1 MIEIEEVFETQVS
14 GAEILI
20 ETLIEEGVTTIFGI
34 PGGAISPVYDLFFDS
49 GVTHYLMGHEQ
60 AAAHAA
66 DGFYRACG
74 SVAVAMAT
82 SGPGCLNL
90 TTGLAAAYKDRSA
103 LLAIT
108 GQTSLSKIGT
118 DSFQEVGTT
127 SVFKPIVKSSA
138 LITTPRLIEYM
149 VKRMIRI
156 SVSGPPGP
164 VHLDFPRDVQTDE
177 TTWLPG
183 FDENTFPSSPGI
195 PYEDILTVASLLKDS
210 QMPAVIIGGGVV
222 RSQVS
227 KEVYT
232 LCHLMNCPVV
242 TTLMGKS
249 GFPECDPLFC
259 GMVGSNG
266 SQYANR
272 IVQRADVVLALGTRL
287 SDRTVWSLSEF
298 APRARIVCINV
309 EDRLGSALEN
319 TIMVKGDLRTV
330 LPILL
335 AVVSKNPPTTQWE
348 EAERESEL
356 EPETEPSEGPLLN
369 PIAVLRTL
377 RNVFPQNT
385 IFVTD
390 TGQHQLFAANYLRT
404 SRPSTFMTS
413 GGLGCMGFGLPA
425 SLGAKVACPES
436 PVVNI
441 GGDGGFLMMCQELG
455 TSIKRDI
462 PVTVCIF
469 NNGCLGMIRQSQ
481 LSCFN
486 KVSEIDLTP
495 LPDFAR
501 LAESFGAEGVRIE
514 NLSDLLELEPEPGRT
529 TVVDI
534 PIDPDIRVPSHSYS
548 WAPR

>member
-60 AAAHAA
+60 AAVHAA

-74 SVAVAMAT
+74 SIAVAMAT

-138 LITTPRLIEYM
+138 LITTPRLVEYM
-149 VKRMIRI
+149 VKKMIRI

-164 VHLDFPRDVQTDE
+164 VHLDFPRDVQTEE
-177 TTWLPG
+177 TAWLPG
-183 FDENTFPSSPGI
+183 FDENTFPSSLGI
-195 PYEDILTVASLLKDS
+195 PHDDILTVAALLMDS
-210 QMPAVIIGGGVV
+210 QLPVVIIGGGVI

-227 KEVYT
+227 VEVYN

-259 GMVGSNG
+259 GMIGSNG

-272 IVQRADVVLALGTRL
+272 IVQRADFVLALGTRL

-298 APRARIVCINV
+298 APRARIACINV
-309 EDRLGSALEN
+309 EDKLGTALEN

-330 LPILL
+330 LPVLL
-335 AVVSKNPPTTQWE
+335 AVLSKKPPTTQWE
-348 EAERESEL
+348 EAES
-356 EPETEPSEGPLLN
+356 EPETITIEGPLLN

-377 RNVFPQNT
+377 RNVFPHNA

-390 TGQHQLFAANYLRT
+390 TGQHQLFAANYLRI
-404 SRPSTFMTS
+404 SRPSTFITS

-425 SLGAKVACPES
+425 SLGVKVACPES

-441 GGDGGFLMMCQELG
+441 GGDGSFLMMCQELA
-455 TSIKRDI
+455 TSIRKNI

-486 KVSEIDLTP
+486 RVSEIDLSP

-514 NLSDLLELEPEPGRT
+514 NLDDLLELEPEPERT

-534 PIDPDIRVPSHSYS
+534 PIDPDIPVPSHSYS
-548 WAPR
+548 WTKR